1 MTISRKHLNDLAH
14 LTALIE
20 VMNDDKLISK
30 SEMSDVI
37 KTKII
42 QFCCSHTHS
51 FNQYKFDD
59 YVKNENETLKRVI
72 TGVRTPIKLISKE
85 EEEELKKNTTTSITI

>member
-14 LTALIE
+14 LTALVE
-20 VMNDDKLISK
+20 VMTDDKLISK
-30 SEMSDVI
+30 SEMCEVI
-37 KTKII
+37 KSKIL
-42 QFCCSHTHS
+42 QFSRNHCNT
-51 FNQYKFDD
+51 FNKYKFDD

-85 EEEELKKNTTTSITI
+85 EEKELKKNTTTSITI